1 MRDLLDLIQNLSEA
15 SNLAPSEFANR
26 PQRWETFIKKIKNR
40 EPFVTV
46 DQDEVT
52 IDPRE
57 AKRMI
62 QLKDTGMFKGTIKVR
77 TTDGQEIP
85 LSNLAKT
92 AEFGGGAAE
101 KGGEVTSKEALLVKP
116 SQIGITDRDIPASD
130 LYEVIVNNPTLQSTE
145 YGRVVI
151 QLAEYIV
158 AGEAVTLPPEYQS
171 GDKKINNI
179 RSAIIDYAGEYLGV
193 LALLY
198 NRSRFPKKAQFE
210 QWLGG
215 KTDDLLINF
224 PAKANTNLADSFAM
238 IKNASTDHS
247 VNISSKGQGGGAPPA
262 ISGLKIPDSVLRDP
276 NFEDA
281 VTFIKI
287 CQKKNPKGQIPST
300 ITQAFEAIDF
310 LYRIAPESL
319 PSEWSKYLPLAQKS
333 PKLMELCVQSYNSHK
348 DNPKNEVHLPNK
360 YYGLF
365 SGIKSNAS
373 EGGKVIYNMKKA
385 VAKAINENDAIPN
398 FKAAI
403 LEILEMNFV
412 QQYTDYKGG
421 QLLFS
426 TQWPAKL
433 DGDISVENKS
443 SANDP
448 KGGGFSFK
456 LGRTDDSVSAEPGE
470 PPVDGLEGEEDFAQ
484 AAADIVSGGSRS
496 KKQKA
501 TSEPTDGGVGR
512 KKRK

>member
-15 SNLAPSEFANR
+15 SNLAPGEFTNR
-26 PQRWETFIKKIKNR
+26 PERWKTFIDKITAR
-40 EPFVTV
+40 QPFVTV
-46 DQDEVT
+46 SQEEVT

-57 AKRMI
+57 ARRLT
-62 QLKDTGMFKGTIKVR
+62 QLKNSGMFKGSIKVR
-77 TTDGQEIP
+77 TIDGEEIP
-85 LSNLAKT
+85 LSKLAKT

-101 KGGEVTSKEALLVKP
+101 KGGEVTSKEALLLKP

-130 LYEVIVNNPTLQSTE
+130 LYDTIVNNPVLQSTE

-151 QLAEYIV
+151 QLAQYIV
-158 AGEAVTLPPEYQS
+158 SGEDVTLPPEYQAS
-171 GDKKINNI
+171 DKKINSI
-179 RSAIIDYAGEYLGV
+179 RASIIDYAGEYLGV

-198 NRSRFPKKAQFE
+198 NRSRFPKKAAFE

-215 KTDDLLINF
+215 TTDDLVINF

-238 IKNASTDHS
+238 IKNAATSHS

-262 ISGLKIPDSVLRDP
+262 ISGLKIPDSVSKDP
-276 NFEDA
+276 NYEDA
-281 VTFIKI
+281 VNFIQI

-310 LYRIAPESL
+310 IYSISPDSL
-319 PSEWSKYLPLAQKS
+319 PDEWAKFLPLSVKN
-333 PKLMELCVQSYNSHK
+333 PNLMELCVQSYDSHK
-348 DNPKNEVHLPNK
+348 ANPKKEIHLPNK
-360 YYGLF
+360 YYSLF

-373 EGGKVIYNMKKA
+373 EGGKVIYNIKKA
-385 VAKAINENDAIPN
+385 VAKAINDNDAIPN

-412 QQYTDYKGG
+412 QQYTDYKSG
-421 QLLFS
+421 QLTFA

-433 DGDISVENKS
+433 DGIVSVENKS

-456 LGRTDDSVSAEPGE
+456 LGRVDDSVSAEPGE
-470 PPVDGLEGEEDFAQ
+470 PPVDGLESEEDFM
-484 AAADIVSGGSRS
+484 AAAANIAGGVKA
-496 KKQKA
+496 KKKT
-501 TSEPTDGGVGR
+501 TSAPGDVGR